1 MSGQNAGANG
11 TLKVPFTF
19 TLSGVLLVIAGL
31 VGLANPFAATMSAT
45 MFFAWILIFAGIFG
59 LVGAFSFDGWGS
71 KLIGILLG
79 LVTAAAGFFAL
90 ANPVSASITLT
101 IVVISWLTVRGIIE
115 LVMAFSAPAHKGWMF
130 AMAALDLLLAFLLYR
145 SGVAG
150 ATAAVGFYVAISLL
164 FWGVWNLVVSYQV
177 RKAGDAIAS
186 ELNS

>member
-1 MSGQNAGANG
+1 MSGQEGTRTGAV
-11 TLKVPFTF
+11 KVPFTF

-31 VGLANPFAATMSAT
+31 IGLFNPFAAQMSAT
-45 MFFAWILIFAGIFG
+45 LFFAWVLIFAGIFG
-59 LVGAFSFDGWGS
+59 LIGAFSFDGWGS

-101 IVVISWLTVRGIIE
+101 IIIISWLIVRGIIE

-130 AMAALDLLLAFLLYR
+130 AMAALDLLLAFLLWK
-145 SGVAG
+145 SGAVG

-164 FWGVWNLVVSYQV
+164 FWGIWNLVISYQV
-177 RKAGDAIAS
+177 RKTGDAIVND
-186 ELNS
+186 LNG